1 MRLNTIK
8 VIFFLSLQDL
18 MAKKRECLQAYS
30 WWRTPQKKRKKK
42 NKIKPGRIEFVP
54 SSTNSVR

>member
-8 VIFFLSLQDL
+8 VIFFSQQDL

-54 SSTNSVR
+54 SSSSAR